1 VIAGAIP
8 HQDGLYA
15 RRKRG
20 REHAEKGV
28 ARIGVEV
35 RRQDPFGLARCGT
48 GGGNHVEIVVLRL
61 SYRSGTRATFGP
73 DPRQRSLLAE
83 PRFVLEEDFKALFRV
98 RLADRSELGGQRAF
112 LKSSCRSGS
121 AAA

>member
-1 VIAGAIP
+1 
-8 HQDGLYA
+8 
-15 RRKRG
+15 
-20 REHAEKGV
+20 
-28 ARIGVEV
+28 
-35 RRQDPFGLARCGT
+35 
-48 GGGNHVEIVVLRL
+48 
-61 SYRSGTRATFGP
+61 
-73 DPRQRSLLAE
+73 LLAE